1 MVSEEKAKKIII
13 DDVYK
18 RLDAMGYG
26 TKQSGAGSVFYI
38 VRGKKMTVQILYGI
52 SSMVCLSAT
61 QERKNLV

>member
-26 TKQSGAGSVFYI
+26 TKQSGAGSVFYT
-38 VRGKKMTVQILYGI
+38 VRGKKMTVAEYQQYCIKRELKKFDI
-52 SSMVCLSAT
+52 
-61 QERKNLV
+61 K